1 MFKSFRTAAA
11 LIAAVTGT
19 ACALPAF
26 AADTAHDTAGVKVG
40 VLQCQA
46 AGGWGLILGSSRAV
60 DCTFQPTAD
69 RTEHY
74 TGSLT
79 KIGMDLGYKGPG
91 QMVWTVIAP
100 TASMAPGA
108 LAGNYGGVTAGAS
121 AGIGVAA
128 HAMTGGSDRQV
139 ALQPLSVEGNV
150 GLNASA
156 GIAGLNLAYAGS

>member
-1 MFKSFRTAAA
+1 M
-11 LIAAVTGT
+11 
-19 ACALPAF
+19 
-26 AADTAHDTAGVKVG
+26 
-40 VLQCQA
+40 LQCEA

-79 KIGMDLGYKGPG
+79 KIGMDIGYKGRG
-91 QMVWTVIAP
+91 EMVWTVIAP

-108 LAGNYGGVTAGAS
+108 LTGSYGGVTAGAT

-128 HAMTGGSDRQV
+128 HAMTVGSDRQV
-139 ALQPLSVEGNV
+139 ALQPLSVEANS

-156 GIAGLNLAYAGS
+156 GVAGLNLTYAGS